1 MIGGLIVKE
10 ALSYLNGDGFWQT
23 EEQERV
29 TWHTADPAG
38 PSWIVAP
45 SKVYFFFFFFS
56 SLATADG
63 QRRRRKK
70 GKGRGYE
77 LFFSMRKDRG
87 VAQLLT

>member
-45 SKVYFFFFFFS
+45 SKVYFFFFFFFFPCHRGW
-56 SLATADG
+56 ATEKKKE
-63 QRRRRKK
+63 RKRS
-70 GKGRGYE
+70 G
-77 LFFSMRKDRG
+77 L
-87 VAQLLT
+87 